1 MVPSSNQVKAGG
13 IALARFAG
21 YPLWPVRIIETVKTA
36 TGSTKYRVFCYGS
49 HDQQLIIDGQLV
61 DYESNKEEA
70 SKRITKGVKKA
81 FEELRSFPEIY
92 LDVLKKAK
100 NQSGTNKDGSA
111 SSASADVSGLRAQL
125 VASEQEIA
133 QMKENIRKDIQRKV
147 QEKSNERGVG
157 NFPTEIIVSEICD
170 AITVEYTPKFLLL
183 EKSLKGIKHQ
193 IDLLKKKVRSLEN
206 KLDDFEQE
214 GKLDS
219 LLFHG
224 VKQPATVDINSTM
237 RSVIRKKWAL

>member
-1 MVPSSNQVKAGG
+1 MAPTSNQFKTGD
-13 IALARFAG
+13 IALALYVG
-21 YPLWPVRIIETVKTA
+21 YPLWPIRIIETVKTA

-49 HDQQLIIDGQLV
+49 QDQQLIVKGQLV

-70 SKRITKGVKKA
+70 SKRITKGVKKT

-147 QEKSNERGVG
+147 QEKSNEGG
-157 NFPTEIIVSEICD
+157 IGIFPTEIVVSEICD
-170 AITVEYTPKFLLL
+170 AITVEYSPKFLLL
-183 EKSLKGIKHQ
+183 ETYLKGIKH
-193 IDLLKKKVRSLEN
+193 
-206 KLDDFEQE
+206 
-214 GKLDS
+214 
-219 LLFHG
+219 
-224 VKQPATVDINSTM
+224 
-237 RSVIRKKWAL
+237 